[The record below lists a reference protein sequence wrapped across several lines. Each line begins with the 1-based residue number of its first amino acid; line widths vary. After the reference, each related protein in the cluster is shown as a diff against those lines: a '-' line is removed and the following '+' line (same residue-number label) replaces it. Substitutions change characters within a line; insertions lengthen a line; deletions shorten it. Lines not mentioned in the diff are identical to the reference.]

1 VVGFDVDAARVAE
14 LRQGND
20 RTREVEVDDLR
31 HASLLFTADPTALRQ
46 SDFYIVTVPT
56 PIDDVRRPDL
66 RAMIAASR
74 SVGSALKKGDI
85 VV

>member
-66 RAMIAASR
+66 ARHDRGLSISWERAEKR
-74 SVGSALKKGDI
+74 
-85 VV
+85 